1 MSSPL
6 VTVVIPVY
14 NGAAFVTDAI
24 ESVLRQK
31 CVPLELVVVDDG
43 STDETPQILSD
54 FGDRISVRRQRNRGL
69 PAARNAGVRSSRG
82 EFLAFL
88 DADDLHPNG
97 YVRRFI
103 EAAARVPEA
112 EVFHCGWQGV
122 DLEGHPLYANEA
134 LLLLDADPFHQ
145 MLLTGSPPINA
156 LFLRRSVLS
165 RVGLFDESLPRQED
179 WDFWLRLAASSARFQ
194 GVPDN
199 VAIVRRHSSS
209 LSRQAGS
216 ALALTGL
223 AVLERQ
229 LARHSTS
236 CPACTASRAL
246 ALWKLAA
253 LRSSAWA
260 ITRRLGVPG
269 RLGRWIGVA
278 LAVART
284 PRLLSAAFNEL
295 QQRRQVT

>member
-1 MSSPL
+1 MRSPL

-14 NGAAFVTDAI
+14 NGAAFVGDAI

-31 CVPLELVVVDDG
+31 PAPLEVLVVDDG

-54 FGDRISVRRQRNRGL
+54 FGDRISVLRQRNRGL
-69 PAARNAGVRSSRG
+69 PAARNTGIRSSRG
-82 EFLAFL
+82 EFLVFL
-88 DADDLHPNG
+88 DADDLHPDR
-97 YVRRFI
+97 YVQRFI

-112 EVFHCGWQGV
+112 EVFHCGWQAV
-122 DLEGHPLYANEA
+122 DLEGHPLYANETP
-134 LLLLDADPFHQ
+134 LPLDADAFHQ
-145 MLLTGSPPINA
+145 MLLNGSPPIDA

-165 RVGLFDESLPRQED
+165 RVGMFDESLACQED
-179 WDFWLRLAASSARFQ
+179 WDFWLRLAVSGARFR
-194 GVPDN
+194 GVPGN

-209 LSRQAGS
+209 MSRQAGS

-223 AVLERQ
+223 AVLERH
-229 LARHSTS
+229 LAKHSTS
-236 CPACTASRAL
+236 CSACTGARGL
-246 ALWKLAA
+246 ALWRLSA
-253 LRSSAWA
+253 LRSSARA

-284 PRLLSAAFNEL
+284 PRLMSAALAEL
-295 QQRRQVT
+295 RQRRQIT

>member
-1 MSSPL
+1 MSSSL

-14 NGAAFVTDAI
+14 NGAAFVANAI

-31 CVPLELVVVDDG
+31 CAPLELVVVDDG
-43 STDETPQILSD
+43 STDETPQILSE
-54 FGDRISVRRQRNRGL
+54 FGDRISVWRQRNRGL
-69 PAARNAGVRSSRG
+69 PAARNAGIRSSSG

-88 DADDLHPNG
+88 DADDLHPDG
-97 YVRRFI
+97 YVQRFI
-103 EAAARVPEA
+103 EAASRVPEA
-112 EVFHCGWQGV
+112 EVFHCGWQAV
-122 DLEGHPLYANEA
+122 DFEGHPLYGNETP
-134 LLLLDADPFHQ
+134 LPLDADPFHQ
-145 MLLTGSPPINA
+145 MLLTGSPHIAA

-165 RVGLFDESLPRQED
+165 RVGMFDERLALQED
-179 WDFWLRLAASSARFQ
+179 WDFWLRLAASGARFQ
-194 GVPDN
+194 GVPGN

-209 LSRQAGS
+209 MSGQAGS

-236 CPACTASRAL
+236 CSACTAARGL

-253 LRSSAWA
+253 LRSSARA
-260 ITRRLGVPG
+260 ITRRLGLPG
-269 RLGRWIGVA
+269 RPGRWIGVA

-284 PRLLSAAFNEL
+284 PRLLSAALDEL
-295 QQRRQVT
+295 RQRRQVC